1 MAFIDPNLFV
11 EQIKK
16 GKSPNIKTDSTIVTD
31 DKEPSVVGGLAALGA
46 TIVGATALGKRIPAI
61 RNYFKSTPKKTL
73 QFKPNKTTATG
84 DMPTATGQAS
94 ELITAP
100 SKALVPVAVNKSK
113 YAQVRDIPF
122 TQGQGYKKQNPIVG
136 SAAYDWAME
145 APFERAP
152 AKQWIKW
159 FNRGN
164 SDHPVPTGPLQ
175 GVSRRVIPEELDEIN
190 LISADGKGGFL
201 KFAEDRNMIVD
212 RDTILT
218 MINRAPIN
226 NVNVFRFRTRGA
238 PESEFT
244 ELGDEL
250 RKLASTVQGDDAGRV
265 RDAADRAAGT
275 LTKMSETAFR
285 SRDVLSRDSIQDVQ
299 KQILEMGKN
308 IPQANQGP
316 FREIYKKFNQKVYN
330 YDKLGAK
337 VPDEFTRKTIDNE
350 APNAFTGSSKNYFPK
365 YKDTTGRGYI
375 MSAGENYTEDVIYY
389 KGRVPNTKSGQFS
402 YANGP
407 HYLNNEIAFV
417 RYDDLP
423 NPKLGQN
430 ARHVRVSELQ
440 TDIHSAQFD
449 KNQKAE
455 YFKKKINPFNTNIQA
470 DILKKER
477 NVLLE
482 KLAPYRELGRGAL
495 TRSQEQEVAKLTY
508 QLNQLNKSAVSQLS
522 TASNIYST
530 TAAPLA
536 RSNADFV
543 IKNILRDMA
552 ERRINAIS
560 IVPSAMNK
568 GVKMPNPGQI
578 GDELNYGLMNG
589 RAMRKTPDGKIK
601 ESSELATN
609 VKVLKKIAKQYN
621 AKFEQFD
628 MPKSN
633 PNKEFKIIRT
643 YKSSDNQEFG
653 RMAKD
658 GRAAYDRKIGDV
670 FEYDDHIAAAR
681 TEREADDLL
690 EAILRSAGNDIDA
703 KRSSYKIVRMIP
715 TNPDNYI
722 KVPTLIADNQVLDKF
737 LLPMKAYMK
746 TGGLVDNT
754 NIFKSLI

>member
-1 MAFIDPNLFV
+1 MAFVDPNSFI
-11 EQIKK
+11 EQIKQ
-16 GKSPNIKTDSTIVTD
+16 GKTPDVKPNSPIITD
-31 DKEPSVVGGLAALGA
+31 DTEPSVVGGLLALGA
-46 TIVGATALGKRIPAI
+46 TIAGATAVGRRIPAI
-61 RNYFKSTPKKTL
+61 RNYFKPTPKKTL
-73 QFKPNKTTATG
+73 QFKPNRTTATG
-84 DMPTATGQAS
+84 DMPTATGQAT
-94 ELITAP
+94 ELVTTAP
-100 SKALVPVAVNKSK
+100 VPAVMNKSK

-145 APFERAP
+145 APFERAT
-152 AKQWIKW
+152 AKEWIKW

-164 SDHPVPTGPLQ
+164 SEHPVPTGPLQ

-190 LISADGKGGFL
+190 LINTDGKSGFL
-201 KFAEDRNMIVD
+201 NFAADRNMMVD

-244 ELGDEL
+244 EIADEL
-250 RKLASTVQGDDAGRV
+250 RNLAGNIQGDDAGRV
-265 RDAADRAAGT
+265 RDAANKAAGT
-275 LTKMSETAFR
+275 LSKMASSAFT
-285 SRDVLSRDSIQDVQ
+285 SKNTLSRDSIQDVQ

-308 IPQANQGP
+308 LPQANQGP
-316 FREIYKKFNQKVYN
+316 FREIYKKFNQKVFE
-330 YDKLGAK
+330 YDKLGQK
-337 VPDEFTRKTIDNE
+337 VPDEFMSSGNN
-350 APNAFTGSSKNYFPK
+350 PNAFTSSNKNYFPK
-365 YKDTTGRGYI
+365 YKDATGRGYI
-375 MSAGENYTEDVIYY
+375 MSGGENYTEDVIYF

-402 YANGP
+402 YSNGP
-407 HYLNNEIAFV
+407 HYMNNEIGFV

-430 ARHVRVSELQ
+430 ARHIRISELQ
-440 TDIHSAQFD
+440 TDLHSPQFD
-449 KNQKAE
+449 KNQRAN
-455 YFKKKINPFNTNIQA
+455 YFKNKINPFNTNIQA

-477 NVLLE
+477 TTLLE
-482 KLAPYRELGRGAL
+482 KLAPFRELGRGAL
-495 TRSQEQEVAKLTY
+495 TRSQEQEVARLTY
-508 QLNQLNKSAVSQLS
+508 QLNQLDRQAVSQLS
-522 TASNIYST
+522 TTSDVYAT
-530 TAAPLA
+530 TAGPLS
-536 RSNADFV
+536 RSYADFA

-552 ERRINAIS
+552 ERRINAVS

-589 RAMRKTPDGKIK
+589 KAVRKTADGKIK
-601 ESSELATN
+601 ESSELAVN
-609 VKVLKKIAKQYN
+609 PKVLRKIAKQYG

-633 PNKEFKIIRT
+633 PNKEFKIIKT

-681 TEREADDLL
+681 TEREAGDLL
-690 EAILRSAGNDIDA
+690 DAILNELGDNRVDF
-703 KRSSYKIVRMIP
+703 KIVRMIP

-722 KVPTLIADNQVLDKF
+722 KVPTLIADSQVLDKF

-746 TGGLVDNT
+746 TGGLVDNI
-754 NIFKSLI
+754 NLFKSLI

>member
-1 MAFIDPNLFV
+1 MAFVDPNSFI
-11 EQIKK
+11 EQIKQ
-16 GKSPNIKTDSTIVTD
+16 GKTPDVKPNSPIITD
-31 DKEPSVVGGLAALGA
+31 DKDPSVVGGLLALGA
-46 TIVGATALGKRIPAI
+46 TIAGATAVGRRIPAI
-61 RNYFKSTPKKTL
+61 RNYFKSEPKKTL
-73 QFKPNKTTATG
+73 QFSPNKTTATG

-94 ELITAP
+94 ELVTTAP
-100 SKALVPVAVNKSK
+100 VPAVVNKSK

-145 APFERAP
+145 APFEKAP
-152 AKQWIKW
+152 AKEWIKW

-164 SDHPVPTGPLQ
+164 SEHPVPTGPLQ

-190 LISADGKGGFL
+190 LLNADGKSGFL
-201 KFAEDRNMIVD
+201 NFAADRNMMVD

-244 ELGDEL
+244 EIADEL
-250 RKLASTVQGDDAGRV
+250 RKLASGVEGEDAGRV
-265 RDAADRAAGT
+265 MDAANRAAST
-275 LTKMSETAFR
+275 LGRMASTTFKSNNT
-285 SRDVLSRDSIQDVQ
+285 LSRDAITDVQ
-299 KQILEMGKN
+299 NQILEMGKN
-308 IPQANQGP
+308 IPQANAAP
-316 FREIYKKFNQKVYN
+316 FRDIYQKFNKKVFE
-330 YDKLGAK
+330 YDKLGQK
-337 VPDEFTRKTIDNE
+337 VPDEFISSDF
-350 APNAFTGSSKNYFPK
+350 NALTSSNKNYFPK
-365 YKDTTGRGYI
+365 YKDSTGRSYI
-375 MSAGENYTEDVIYY
+375 MSGGENYTEDVIYF

-402 YANGP
+402 YSSGP
-407 HYLNNEIAFV
+407 HYMQNEIGFV

-430 ARHVRVSELQ
+430 ARHVRISELQ
-440 TDIHSAQFD
+440 TDLHSPQFD
-449 KNQKAE
+449 KNQKAD
-455 YFKKKINPFNTNIQA
+455 YFKNKINPFNTNIQA

-477 NVLLE
+477 TTLLE
-482 KLAPYRELGRGAL
+482 KLAPFRELGRGAL

-508 QLNQLNKSAVSQLS
+508 QLNQLDRQAVSQL
-522 TASNIYST
+522 TKPGANIYST
-530 TAAPLA
+530 TAGPLS
-536 RSNADFV
+536 RSYADFA

-552 ERRINAIS
+552 ERRINAVS

-589 RAMRKTPDGKIK
+589 KAVRRTTSGAIK
-601 ESSELATN
+601 ESSELAVN
-609 VKVLKKIAKQYN
+609 QKVLKKIAKQYG

-643 YKSSDNQEFG
+643 YRSTDNQEYG
-653 RMAKD
+653 RMVKD
-658 GRAAYDRKIGDV
+658 GRATYDRKIGDV

-690 EAILRSAGNDIDA
+690 AGILDSLNANRSDF
-703 KRSSYKIVRMIP
+703 KIVRMIP
-715 TNPDNYI
+715 TNPDNYV

-737 LLPMKAYMK
+737 LLPMKAYMR
-746 TGGLVDNT
+746 TGGLVDKT